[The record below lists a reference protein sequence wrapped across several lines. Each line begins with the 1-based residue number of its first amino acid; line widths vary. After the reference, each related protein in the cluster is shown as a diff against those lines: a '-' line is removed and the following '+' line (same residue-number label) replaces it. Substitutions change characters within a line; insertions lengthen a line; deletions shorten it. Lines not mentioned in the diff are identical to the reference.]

1 MNEENK
7 KTEDQV
13 TIRDLLSIINFRW
26 LWLGQIVSN
35 FGDALTHLTL
45 VLVINR
51 LTDGSTTAIA
61 GLLIA
66 LALPQATIGL
76 VAGVFVDRMD
86 RKRTMIVSDFL
97 RGVLVFAFILTVLDE
112 STNLLWLIYLI
123 AFFHSAIG
131 SFFAP
136 ARSALIPNVV
146 PEKGLLAANS
156 LSQMSVVFFR
166 VVGTAVAGIIV
177 GVLDNLWLAFI
188 IDGTTFFL
196 SMFFIARVTVKSIP
210 RATESATVQ
219 VIIGQLKAGM
229 QIIMGSRVLVGILLG
244 IAIAM
249 LGMGAVNVLLAPM
262 IVNDLGVSETWF
274 GAIEF
279 AQTAAMILSG
289 TMIAIIAAKIKPTN
303 IISIALVVV
312 GVVMMPLAIISEIWH
327 LFPLLFVVGLM
338 VTPLNAA
345 VSTIAQT
352 AVSDDMRGRVSAALN
367 SVIQTASLLSMFAAG
382 AIAAAVG
389 VRSVFVI
396 SGIITV
402 VAGLVTI
409 WIFYGYRAPTSS
421 QASVPSPVAEQA
433 V

>member
-7 KTEDQV
+7 ETEDQV
-13 TIRDLLSIINFRW
+13 TIRDLPNIINFRW

-338 VTPLNAA
+338 VTSLNAA

-421 QASVPSPVAEQA
+421 QASVSPPVAEQA